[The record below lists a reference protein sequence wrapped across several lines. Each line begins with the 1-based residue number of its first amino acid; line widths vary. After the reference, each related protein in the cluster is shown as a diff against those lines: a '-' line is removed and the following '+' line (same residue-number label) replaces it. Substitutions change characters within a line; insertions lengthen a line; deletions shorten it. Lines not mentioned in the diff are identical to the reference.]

1 MLVPPGGGSGAAPGA
16 GESTLR
22 PLPPA
27 AGSRRDLCF
36 PERPKWTAAPRL
48 QAAGCHS
55 GGRPG
60 RHRAPSQRCEGPT
73 QPSRHRLPGT
83 ATWQGPL
90 RARQASAKV
99 LGCLLQHTCVHH
111 SDQGRADPRRR
122 GSQAGESFVPAA
134 GQAGGAGMQP
144 ACGGTVDRRSGRP
157 ATPQLLHLRLQPLCA
172 MVPLQHKPPAS
183 QPAPALAGLVQCS
196 PTSRCKPDGKA
207 HLPCAVGLRR
217 RGQQSRS
224 LHTHWVWHADWRQV
238 ADILPVW
245 YPPLWHEQDGGGGPP
260 GGVGPGG

>member
-27 AGSRRDLCF
+27 AGSRRDPCF
-36 PERPKWTAAPRL
+36 PERPRWTAAPPL

-73 QPSRHRLPGT
+73 RPSRHRLPGT

-90 RARQASAKV
+90 RASQASAKV
-99 LGCLLQHTCVHH
+99 LGCLLQHTCVLPLRPGP
-111 SDQGRADPRRR
+111 SRSEAPRIAGWRVFCTRRR
-122 GSQAGESFVPAA
+122 TGWRRRHAA
-134 GQAGGAGMQP
+134 A
-144 ACGGTVDRRSGRP
+144 TVDRRSGRP